1 MSETLE
7 KPKITAEIVKAS
19 FQLELS
25 KLKYQEALQALVAYE
40 VTRENVAEAQQKL
53 KDARK
58 FLAKFDDIK
67 KKGKEEALAICRWWD
82 DAYNGTKESFESELD
97 VKAKTV
103 NKIAAELAA
112 EAQKAEAEKQR
123 KAAIL
128 ADIDAFF
135 IAQSQNISNATNP
148 QDLVAIEKLI
158 GSHKANVSRYA
169 EFLPLMGEKAAN
181 LTTLIK
187 EQKEALK
194 KLEALKTAE
203 KAAEQ
208 QGDDQA
214 VLDSRE
220 AQERI
225 AQKIHETKIIVQERG
240 INMSTNSDV
249 VEVDIIAPE
258 APKARRSVWK
268 WEVADI
274 KTTNKKMPDW
284 VKMQVDE
291 DKVDEYLKAKK
302 AEGIEG
308 EEFVFAGIRFFLEK
322 SY

>member
-1 MSETLE
+1 MSEILD
-7 KPKITAEIVKAS
+7 KPIQSIDLTKAEL
-19 FQLELS
+19 QLALS
-25 KLKYQEALQALVAYE
+25 KEGLAYQQLLQECENVVFNRDNLNEERTALV
-40 VTRENVAEAQQKL
+40 NL
-53 KDARK
+53 RK
-58 FLAKFDDIK
+58 VK
-67 KKGKEEALAICRWWD
+67 KKLSDTENPFTERWKLWNEARRSLVD
-82 DAYNGTKESFESELD
+82 PVSELLTR
-97 VKAKTV
+97 KECEYK
-103 NKIAAELAA
+103 KIASELAA